1 MRATVLVQIDG
12 MPVIELT
19 AKTLRELRPI
29 DGKRSEYFDAN
40 LPGFSVRVSPSGK
53 KTFCV
58 LYRSGRRLRRYTIGR
73 TPPLTLAQARKAA
86 RTALAEATMGGDPA
100 SGKTKD
106 RRAPSFSE
114 MAAEYLERHAKP
126 NKRSWRED
134 ARRIHK
140 TLLPAF
146 GPSAASS
153 ITRADIRTLLDAIV
167 LRPAPSEANQTH
179 ALLRTMYNWAI
190 ARDLVE
196 DNPCRSLPRPAKLK
210 RRHHVLTEDDIRR
223 FWTALEEESA
233 VMRAVM
239 KIRLL
244 TAQRG
249 GELLTM
255 RWENVELETCWWTI
269 PAERSKNGLPHR
281 VPLTKPVIRILRELR
296 AVDSPWVFPSP
307 KTDGPLSSTQKA
319 VERIRRRAGIDF
331 RGHDLRRTAASFMTS
346 MGTPRLVVAKI
357 LNHVETDITAVY
369 DRHSYDRE
377 KREALDAWAERL
389 ERIVSQGASSLALFT
404 GGKLGR
410 RLRRAILGSASG
422 R

>member
-1 MRATVLVQIDG
+1 
-12 MPVIELT
+12 MPILELT
-19 AKTLRELRPI
+19 VKTLRELRAI

-58 LYRSGRRLRRYTIGR
+58 LYRCGRRLRRYTIGR
-73 TPPLTLAQARKAA
+73 TPPLTLAEARKAA
-86 RTALAEATMGGDPA
+86 RAALAEATMGGDPA

-146 GPSAASS
+146 GPCAANT
-153 ITRADIRTLLDAIV
+153 IMRADIRALLDAIV
-167 LRPAPSEANQTH
+167 QRPAPSEANQTH
-179 ALLRTMYNWAI
+179 ALLCKMYNWAI
-190 ARDLVE
+190 SRDLVE
-196 DNPCRSLPRPAKLK
+196 DNPCRGLPRPARLK
-210 RRHHVLTEDDIRR
+210 RRHHVLTEDDVRC
-223 FWTALEEESA
+223 FWSALDNESA

-239 KIRLL
+239 KLRLL

-255 RWENVELETCWWTI
+255 RWENVELGARWWTI
-269 PAERSKNGLPHR
+269 PAERSKNGLSHR
-281 VPLTKPVIRILRELR
+281 VPLTEPAVRILHELQTR
-296 AVDSPWVFPSP
+296 GSPWVFVSP
-307 KTDGPLSSTQKA
+307 KTDGPLSSTQKT

-331 RGHDLRRTAASFMTS
+331 RGHDLRRTAASYMTS

-357 LNHVETDITAVY
+357 LNHVETNITAVY
-369 DRHSYDRE
+369 DRHSYDKE
-377 KREALDAWAERL
+377 KREALEAWAERL
-389 ERIVSQGASSLALFT
+389 EDIVATSPAFLIGS
-404 GGKLGR
+404 KLGR
-410 RLRRAILGSASG
+410 RLRRAVLGSALDP
-422 R
+422 